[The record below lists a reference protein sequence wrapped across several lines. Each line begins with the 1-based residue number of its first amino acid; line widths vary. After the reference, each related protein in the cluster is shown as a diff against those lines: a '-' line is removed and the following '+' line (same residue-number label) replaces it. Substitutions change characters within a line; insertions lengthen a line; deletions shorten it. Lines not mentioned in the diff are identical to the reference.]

1 MTINSFPHADWDL
14 AATVDPSLRLR
25 PRHQPTLLRRQVP
38 VVRYSRERLFTSMI
52 NGSPVIFNDFRV
64 PLHGKR
70 FRDNKA
76 GLAEAFARLFPKG
89 ERVRVRAGPSHQR
102 SYLLTPEL
110 MRRWNGKRAIVNI
123 TDLCIRKTP
132 LTRLID
138 TAPLS
143 AFNLLPRSRRADIQS
158 LELLTLVISAAN
170 GFTDSH
176 TDDLDGSNH
185 CFVGRKLWLVWDELA
200 GLAKGLEDVERCTVL
215 DRAAFDMDVFLSLP
229 SARWFVI
236 SEGQTLFLP
245 ANYAHKVVTLEHYLG
260 IGSFF
265 VMLPDYLR
273 TLIYWQLL
281 PPTWSI
287 ASPRYQR
294 KCLVE
299 TVTDA
304 VTNRVR
310 SLMKAPAGLR
320 RSWGLDHL
328 RRAVSGWN
336 TLADSNILGDRTS
349 TRFLAAVRSV
359 CD

>member
-1 MTINSFPHADWDL
+1 MPLNFFPHADWDL
-14 AATVDPSLRLR
+14 AANVDPSLRLR
-25 PRHQPTLLRRQVP
+25 PRHQAALTGRQVR
-38 VVRYSRERLFTSMI
+38 VVRYSREGLFSSMI
-52 NGSPVIFNDFRV
+52 NGSPVIFNDFRI
-64 PLHGKR
+64 PLRGNR
-70 FRDNKA
+70 FRNNKA
-76 GLAEAFARLFPKG
+76 GLAEAFARLFPKD

-123 TDLCIRKTP
+123 TDLCVRKTP

-138 TAPLS
+138 TTPLS

-158 LELLTLVISAAN
+158 LELLTLVISAAR
-170 GFTDSH
+170 GFSDSH

-185 CFVGRKLWLVWDELA
+185 CFVGRKLWLVWDELS
-200 GLAKGLEDVERCTVL
+200 GLANGLEDVERCTVH
-215 DRAAFDMDVFLSLP
+215 DCAAFDMDVFLSLP

-273 TLIYWQLL
+273 TLIYWQRL

-294 KCLVE
+294 KCRVE

-336 TLADSNILGDRTS
+336 TLAGSNILGDRTS

>member
-1 MTINSFPHADWDL
+1 MPLNSFPHAAWDL

-25 PRHQPTLLRRQVP
+25 PRHQPALAGRQVP

-64 PLHGKR
+64 PLRGKR

-76 GLAEAFARLFPKG
+76 GLAEACARLFPKD
-89 ERVRVRAGPSHQR
+89 EKVRVRAGPSHQR
-102 SYLLTPEL
+102 SYLSTPEL
-110 MRRWNGKRAIVNI
+110 IRRWNGKRAIVNI
-123 TDLCIRKTP
+123 TDLCVRKTP

-138 TAPLS
+138 TTRLS
-143 AFNLLPRSRRADIQS
+143 AFNLIPRSRRADIQS
-158 LELLTLVISAAN
+158 LELLTLVVSAAN
-170 GFTDSH
+170 GLTDSH

-273 TLIYWQLL
+273 TLIYWQRL

-294 KCLVE
+294 KCRVE

-336 TLADSNILGDRTS
+336 TLAGSNILGDRTS

>member
-1 MTINSFPHADWDL
+1 MPFDSFPHADWDL

-25 PRHQPTLLRRQVP
+25 PQHLRALARRQVP
-38 VVRYSRERLFTSMI
+38 IIRYSRERLFTSMA

-64 PLHGKR
+64 PLRRKSLHN
-70 FRDNKA
+70 NKA
-76 GLAEAFARLFPKG
+76 GLAEAFAQLLPKH

-110 MRRWNGKRAIVNI
+110 MKRWNGKKAVLNI
-123 TDLCIRKTP
+123 TDLYARGTP
-132 LTRLID
+132 ITRLID
-138 TAPLS
+138 TTPLS
-143 AFNLLPRSRRADIQS
+143 AFNLLPRSRRSDIQS
-158 LELLTLVISAAN
+158 LELLTLVISSVK
-170 GFTDSH
+170 GFSDSH

-185 CFVGRKLWLVWDELA
+185 CFAGRKLWLVWDEVS
-200 GLAKGLEDVERCTVL
+200 GLAAGLEDVERSAVY
-215 DRAAFDMDVFLSLP
+215 DRAAFDMDLFLSLP

-273 TLIYWQLL
+273 TLIYWQRL

-294 KCLVE
+294 KCRVE

-310 SLMKAPAGLR
+310 SLVKAPAGLR

-328 RRAVSGWN
+328 RRAVSDWN
-336 TLADSNILGDRTS
+336 TLAGSNILDDRTS
-349 TRFLAAVRSV
+349 TRFLAAVHSV